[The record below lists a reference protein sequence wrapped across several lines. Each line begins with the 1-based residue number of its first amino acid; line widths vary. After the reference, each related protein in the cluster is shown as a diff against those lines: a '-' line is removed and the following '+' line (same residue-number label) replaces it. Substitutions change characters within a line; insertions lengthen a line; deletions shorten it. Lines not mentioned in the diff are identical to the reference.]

1 MKPLPE
7 RVRGILLRPRET
19 WNEIA
24 SENTDASALF
34 SRYVLWLAAIPAVA
48 AFIGGSLVGVGVFGV
63 TVRVPLVTGLV
74 QMVVGYVF
82 SLIGIVLLGW
92 IVNALA
98 SRFGAQAD
106 SMRALRLAAYSA
118 TAAFVGGLFAA
129 LPALSLLGVLF
140 GLYSLYLLYLGLPVL
155 MRNPPERSLSYTV
168 TIVVCMVLI
177 GLVLSLAS
185 RALLPD
191 RVLPGA
197 DVSIADSPSDVFAG
211 VAQNG
216 ELSPA
221 QTQALAEA
229 MIGNTRERLR
239 EAVAEEHQRSRETP
253 ADIADDPAP
262 VESAYGLGKRK
273 LSPPEIDACMT
284 QDEIDAAA
292 FGTGCR
298 CDCDAY
304 ARGVERRCLAACGL
318 AYYACW
324 APDPTDAE
332 LAQQL
337 DPQVRAAMQQMP
349 TEERAALRQGY
360 LQVAMT
366 ERASQWMEQ
375 SLRCPRP

>member
-19 WNEIA
+19 WNEIT

-118 TAAFVGGLFAA
+118 TAALVGGVFAV

-168 TIVVCMVLI
+168 AIVVCMVLI

-197 DVSIADSPSDVFAG
+197 DVSIADSPSDVFAD
-211 VAQNG
+211 A
-216 ELSPA
+216 A

-239 EAVAEEHQRSRETP
+239 QAVAEEHQRSRETP
-253 ADIADDPAP
+253 ADVADDPAPVADPAP

-337 DPQVRAAMQQMP
+337 DPQMLAMLQQMP
-349 TEERAALRQGY
+349 PEERAALRQGY

-375 SLRCPRP
+375 SLRCPVP